1 MKINFLSIFYLFPG
15 ANYHNLSIIYSDFDY
30 MPHWNWLNVLHQA
43 VKDNDKKVEER
54 KNERL
59 EMLKILKGAASPPSL
74 ADDQQ
79 LEDLFNIKW

>member
-1 MKINFLSIFYLFPG
+1 
-15 ANYHNLSIIYSDFDY
+15 

-59 EMLKILKGAASPPSL
+59 EMLKILG
-74 ADDQQ
+74 DDQQ
-79 LEDLFNIKW
+79 LKNLFNMKW